1 MTMKIKQDVRII
13 TNGERQRS
21 KWTRTFPRILGKL
34 TQEGKTGNTEG
45 IKQIQTGTKTKKR
58 M

>member
-21 KWTRTFPRILGKL
+21 KWTYPRETDTRRQDG
-34 TQEGKTGNTEG
+34 EH
-45 IKQIQTGTKTKKR
+45 
-58 M
+58 

>member
-1 MTMKIKQDVRII
+1 MEKGRDL
-13 TNGERQRS
+13 NGL
-21 KWTRTFPRILGKL
+21 ILGKL

-45 IKQIQTGTKTKKR
+45 IKQIQTGTKSKKR

>member
-1 MTMKIKQDVRII
+1 MEKGSDL
-13 TNGERQRS
+13 NGL
-21 KWTRTFPRILGKL
+21 ILGKL